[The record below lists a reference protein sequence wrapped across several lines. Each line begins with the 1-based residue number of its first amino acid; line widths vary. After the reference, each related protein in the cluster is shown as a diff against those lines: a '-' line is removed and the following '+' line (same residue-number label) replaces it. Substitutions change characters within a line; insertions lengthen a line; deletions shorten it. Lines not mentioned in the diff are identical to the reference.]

1 MLDRVLDQLRW
12 VFPYAVAFFL
22 PPSGVILAAFRYSE
36 GNRTDAMWIVAAALL
51 GAVLLYVPL
60 FLL

>member
-1 MLDRVLDQLRW
+1 MLNRVLDWLRW

-36 GNRTDAMWIVAAALL
+36 GNRTDALWIAVSAIL
-51 GAVLLYVPL
+51 GVLLVYVPL
-60 FLL
+60 FLR